1 MIAEQFI
8 SQGYCITK
16 VLKLCEVPKS
26 SFYAKPKATDKYSK
40 KGIPKSVFTIKADG
54 TCVDNTVVVEDIKL
68 LLSIEFVDY
77 GYLKVTY
84 YLQDEKRY
92 KINHKK
98 VYRLMKE
105 AFLLNVPLPKQK
117 NKKTWVKELVPQPT
131 EPFTYWEFDI
141 KFIYIHHLGRYAPML
156 SVIDVYSRYLI
167 GWMMQ
172 WSIKKEDVV
181 GFFDAILKDYKMP
194 KKVSVRCDNGSQFE
208 SNLLRDYLKSNNII
222 QEFTKP
228 ATPEQNAHIE
238 SYHSIIAN
246 AVCRKFEFESLEHS
260 LEVFA
265 RWEVFYNEQ
274 RIHSGIGYT
283 SPAKYLKKIK
293 VEIPK
298 NILGLD
304 DKTV

>member
-8 SQGYCITK
+8 SQGFCITT

-26 SFYAKPKATDKYSK
+26 SFYAKPKAVDKHLR
-40 KGIPKSVFTIKADG
+40 KGIPMSVFTIRIDG
-54 TCVDNTVVVEDIKL
+54 NCVDNTVVVEDIKV
-68 LLSIEFVDY
+68 LLSGEFVDY
-77 GYLKVTY
+77 GYIKVTH
-84 YLQDEKRY
+84 YLQDEKGY

-105 AFLLNVPLPKQK
+105 AKLLNVPLPRQK
-117 NKKTWVKELVPQPT
+117 NKKTWVKELVPEPKA
-131 EPFTYWEFDI
+131 PFTYWEFDI

-181 GFFDAILKDYKMP
+181 GFFKSILKDYQMP
-194 KKVSVRCDNGSQFE
+194 KGVFVRCDNGSQFE
-208 SNLLRDYLKSNNII
+208 SNLLRNYLKSMQIN

-238 SYHSIIAN
+238 SYHSVIAS
-246 AVCRKFEFESLEHS
+246 AVCRKFEFVSLEHS

-265 RWEVFYNEQ
+265 RWEVFYNNH
-274 RIHSGIGYT
+274 RIHSGISYT
-283 SPAKYLKKIK
+283 SPTKYLKGMK
-293 VEIPK
+293 VAVPK
-298 NILGLD
+298 NGFGLD
-304 DKTV
+304 DIFK